1 VRQRRLRSK
10 GRVAAGAKLYLNGRA
25 VPVRRDGSFKVPVK
39 LKVGRNRLIYR
50 ITQPQEADRYYI
62 RDVTFHHR

>member
-1 VRQRRLRSK
+1 
-10 GRVAAGAKLYLNGRA
+10 
-25 VPVRRDGSFKVPVK
+25 VPVRRDGSFKVPVT